1 MSNEIEKLL
10 FSDLAQIIE
19 HGKQQAVSQVNSALT
34 ITYWHVGKKTNEHVL
49 KNERAEY
56 GKKIVVSVARQL
68 AEAFSK
74 SFEIRNLRRMMQFAE
89 EFPNIEIVTSLMT
102 QLSWTHFMQL
112 FSLKTQEQKMF
123 YVYKIAEEKWSVRQT
138 QRY

>member
-102 QLSWTHFMQL
+102 QLSWTHYRIL
-112 FSLKTQEQKMF
+112 LRIDNEDKRE
-123 YVYKIAEEKWSVRQT
+123 YYIA
-138 QRY
+138 